1 MPVIEVDPNAERIQR
16 ERNRK
21 LVLLSAAIVAHGRKL
36 AKTSTQIQMT
46 SHLGKEHLI
55 TLAEQLTKQVSNM
68 RTAINPFSV
77 STFGKVNISR
87 SLALL
92 KNASNSFQ
100 DIISKGTRKLTSSD
114 IEKIFDGFDS
124 VLSDMQNV
132 ANVKLGATPEGKTL
146 QLETRKRELEQEQ
159 NRIESEPVLAKQK
172 QIFRGLSSLK
182 DVRSSGKSIMEL
194 MLEKHAK
201 LDEVEAE
208 KKAID
213 SQITSLREI
222 NVTEAMMHNNLNRLL
237 SVLKIEKAELIEKIK
252 NSGLGKTKKFV
263 IVTTSLVVDGKLPIS
278 RFKQFDF
285 DVMPFSGKFILTN
298 QKLIAIVNPNKHTP
312 KTEETITTR
321 GPEPKPPIQIFKYGK
336 GKQTKPVAAKPES
349 VKPKQKAQE
358 NQDLG
363 KTLTNDE
370 VLAILKA
377 RGEDFLQLV
386 ALSHGEAHYEL
397 RLKEIPNVRF
407 LWVIDRATY
416 QQIAR
421 GGVEITIKSAQIA

>member
-1 MPVIEVDPNAERIQR
+1 
-16 ERNRK
+16 
-21 LVLLSAAIVAHGRKL
+21 
-36 AKTSTQIQMT
+36 
-46 SHLGKEHLI
+46 
-55 TLAEQLTKQVSNM
+55 
-68 RTAINPFSV
+68 
-77 STFGKVNISR
+77 
-87 SLALL
+87 
-92 KNASNSFQ
+92 
-100 DIISKGTRKLTSSD
+100 
-114 IEKIFDGFDS
+114 
-124 VLSDMQNV
+124 MQNV

-298 QKLIAIVNPNKHTP
+298 QKLIAIVNPAAPIKIFLTIVVVISP
-312 KTEETITTR
+312 K
-321 GPEPKPPIQIFKYGK
+321 YL
-336 GKQTKPVAAKPES
+336 ES
-349 VKPKQKAQE
+349 SDSLASLKLLVE
-358 NQDLG
+358 FFRLG
-363 KTLTNDE
+363 F
-370 VLAILKA
+370 
-377 RGEDFLQLV
+377 G
-386 ALSHGEAHYEL
+386 
-397 RLKEIPNVRF
+397 
-407 LWVIDRATY
+407 
-416 QQIAR
+416 
-421 GGVEITIKSAQIA
+421 